1 VVGGE
6 LGVDVTVVVGRVRV
20 VSTLLVL
27 EREEDEG
34 RKERLALVKGM
45 DREEESVGPVVDCEA
60 SDVVADGVDVVIVVV
75 ILVASVVVVGGGD
88 AVVATVSNAAAEEVI
103 AVVVSMVSEDS
114 PEAVIVTA
122 TIVVAVVVVAFVVVA
137 GKVEPVRVTVVPVD
151 PSRRVGSAV
160 SVDVEIISSVD
171 EDSCNVG
178 RSVAV
183 VFWKT

>member
-1 VVGGE
+1 M
-6 LGVDVTVVVGRVRV
+6 DVTVVVGRVRV

-45 DREEESVGPVVDCEA
+45 DREEESVGPVVDCKA
-60 SDVVADGVDVVIVVV
+60 SDVVADGVDVVVVVV

-122 TIVVAVVVVAFVVVA
+122 TINVVLVAFVVVA
-137 GKVEPVRVTVVPVD
+137 GKVEPVGVTVVPVD

-178 RSVAV
+178 RSVTV